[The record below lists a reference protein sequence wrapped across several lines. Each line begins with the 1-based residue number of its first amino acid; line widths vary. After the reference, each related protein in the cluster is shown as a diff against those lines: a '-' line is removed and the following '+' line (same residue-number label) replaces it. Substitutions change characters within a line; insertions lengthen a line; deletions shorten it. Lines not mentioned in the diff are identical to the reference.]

1 MTIKLSIPRGI
12 IYHTIYEDLKWL
24 IKSFWIRLDDEEKIV
39 EFENAF
45 AKWMNKKY
53 CKAFPF
59 ARTAIYYSLKYK
71 DFPAGSEIIMPP
83 ISIKGIL
90 DVVLMLG
97 LKPVFV
103 DIDKETLCFDE
114 DLFAKAINNKTK
126 AVIFTYLFGIV
137 PNVGALRNI
146 ASKHEL
152 FVIEDFSQCLNGEYE
167 NKKIGGFG
175 DVGVYSASSIK
186 TLDTYGGGLLV
197 TDLGEINKA
206 MQIDQASLSH
216 PVRVVLVKKIIT
228 DLIRNVATN
237 RIVFSLIVFNLI
249 KLINRISP
257 ETVVKQTGE
266 RDQKM
271 IKKMPDEWFLSYTS
285 LQAKVGLS
293 ILPRLEKVDAA
304 RVENVNFLKKYISDK
319 AVKFPKGVKNGKNI
333 YWQLIGCISSNIGN
347 VQSKTQ
353 KEGVD
358 TARSSLLQI
367 SSLTDYPFIAITP
380 NANELYN
387 TGFFVPSYPS
397 LNQKD
402 LMRVIKAFNS
412 LKTEV

>member
-12 IYHTIYEDLKWL
+12 IYHTIFEDFKWL
-24 IKSFWIRLDDEEKIV
+24 LKSFVSKLDAGEKVV
-39 EFENAF
+39 EFETAF

-59 ARTAIYYSLKYK
+59 ARTAIYFCLKFK
-71 DFPAGSEIIMPP
+71 DFPEGSEIIMPP

-103 DIDKETLCFDE
+103 DINKETLCFDE
-114 DLFAKAINNKTK
+114 DLFAKAINSKTK

-137 PNVGALRNI
+137 PDIGALKNI
-146 ASKHEL
+146 ADKYEL
-152 FVIEDFSQCLNGEYE
+152 FVIEDFSQCLNGEFD

-197 TDLGEINKA
+197 TDSLEINKA
-206 MQIDQASLSH
+206 MQIGKATLLR
-216 PVRVVLVKKIIT
+216 PIRIVLVKKILT

-237 RIVFSLIVFNLI
+237 RIVFSLLVFNLI
-249 KLINRISP
+249 KLMTRISP
-257 ETVVKQTGE
+257 ETVEKQTGE

-285 LQAKVGLS
+285 LQAEVGLS
-293 ILPRLEKVDAA
+293 ILPRLEKVDNI

-319 AVKFPKGVKNGKNI
+319 SVKFPKGVTNGKNI
-333 YWQLIGCISSNIGN
+333 YWQLIGYLSPKISN

-353 KEGVD
+353 QQGID

-367 SSLTDYPFIAITP
+367 SNLTDYPFIASTP
-380 NANELYN
+380 NANELYS
-387 TGFFVPSYPS
+387 TGFFIPSYPS
-397 LNQKD
+397 LSEKD
-402 LMRVIKAFNS
+402 LIRVIKAFNS
-412 LKTEV
+412 LK